1 MKKQVEEDPRI
12 KVKGK
17 GMNGKIIVQARKF
30 YREIP
35 VVLFSSNE
43 ANTLLQIVD
52 KIEIERQGV
61 VINKSRF

>member
-1 MKKQVEEDPRI
+1 MKKRVEEDPRI

-17 GMNGKIIVQARKF
+17 GMDGKIIVQARKF

-52 KIEIERQGV
+52 KIEIERQSV
-61 VINKSRF
+61 VIKKSRF

>member
-1 MKKQVEEDPRI
+1 MKKRVEENPRI

-17 GMNGKIIVQARKF
+17 GMDGKIIVQARKF

-52 KIEIERQGV
+52 KIEIERQSV
-61 VINKSRF
+61 VIKKSRF

>member
-43 ANTLLQIVD
+43 AKTLLQIVD

>member
-1 MKKQVEEDPRI
+1 MKKRVEEHPRI

-17 GMNGKIIVQARKF
+17 GMDGKIIVQARKF

-35 VVLFSSNE
+35 AVLFSSNE

-52 KIEIERQGV
+52 KIEIERQSI
-61 VINKSRF
+61 VIKKSRF

>member
-1 MKKQVEEDPRI
+1 MKKRVEEDPRI

-17 GMNGKIIVQARKF
+17 GMDGKIIVQARKF
-30 YREIP
+30 YRVIP

-52 KIEIERQGV
+52 KIEIERQSV
-61 VINKSRF
+61 VIKKSRF

>member
-61 VINKSRF
+61 VIKKSRF

>member
-1 MKKQVEEDPRI
+1 MKKRVEEDPRI

-17 GMNGKIIVQARKF
+17 GMDGKIIVQACKF

-52 KIEIERQGV
+52 KIEIERQSV
-61 VINKSRF
+61 VIKKSRF

>member
-1 MKKQVEEDPRI
+1 MKKRVEEDPRI

-17 GMNGKIIVQARKF
+17 GMDGKLIVQARKF

-52 KIEIERQGV
+52 KIEIERQSV
-61 VINKSRF
+61 VIKKSRF